1 MNESLTKQDSRR
13 LVVAM
18 LLLSV
23 LAIISLMLGSTFI
36 SPLKIIAYIF
46 DPVNSPYQFTL
57 EVLRLPRITLAIVAG
72 AALGASG
79 LILQNI
85 LKNPIASPD
94 IIGVTGGATFGAV
107 TFIAF
112 ISSLSIHWLPLFSL
126 TGGALAMLLLIS
138 FQHKGNLQPTTIVII
153 GIALQT
159 MFTALVNGLLIMTK
173 QLSASKAY
181 TWIVGSLSGAT
192 FDSSLILA
200 IVILCVVPLLA
211 IAIPRMK
218 VSTMHDDV
226 ATGLGLNV
234 KQTKLIQML
243 ITTILAASAI
253 SFVGNIGFVGL
264 ISPHIA
270 KTLIKASYLKRLVLS
285 AICGAASILL
295 ADLVGRTIFL
305 PKEVPAGVFIAAFG
319 APFFIYLLLTVK
331 KI

>member
-18 LLLSV
+18 LLLCV

-46 DPVNSPYQFTL
+46 DPANSPDQFTL

-72 AALGASG
+72 GALGASG

-112 ISSLSIHWLPLFSL
+112 ISSLSIQWLPLFSL

-138 FQHKGNLQPTTIVII
+138 FQHKGNLQATTIVII

-159 MFTALVNGLLIMTK
+159 MFTALVNGVLIMTK

-270 KTLIKASYLKRLVLS
+270 KTLIKTSYLKRLVMS

>member
-36 SPLKIIAYIF
+36 SPLMIIAYIF
-46 DPVNSPYQFTL
+46 DPANSPDQFTL

-79 LILQNI
+79 LILQNV

-112 ISSLSIHWLPLFSL
+112 ISSLSIQWLPLFSL

-138 FQHKGNLQPTTIVII
+138 FQHKGNLQATTIVII

-159 MFTALVNGLLIMTK
+159 MFTALVNGVLIMTK

-243 ITTILAASAI
+243 ITTVLAASAI

-270 KTLIKASYLKRLVLS
+270 KTLIKTSYLKRLVMS

>member
-46 DPVNSPYQFTL
+46 DPANSPDQFTL

-181 TWIVGSLSGAT
+181 TWIVGTT

-200 IVILCVVPLLA
+200 IIILCVVPLLA
-211 IAIPRMK
+211 IVIPRMK
-218 VSTMHDDV
+218 VSIMHDDV

-234 KQTKLIQML
+234 NQTKLIQML
-243 ITTILAASAI
+243 ITTVLAASAI

-270 KTLIKASYLKRLVLS
+270 KTLIKASYLKRLVMS

>member
-46 DPVNSPYQFTL
+46 DPANSPDQFTL

-181 TWIVGSLSGAT
+181 TWIVGAT

-200 IVILCVVPLLA
+200 IIILCVVPLLA
-211 IAIPRMK
+211 IVIPRMK
-218 VSTMHDDV
+218 VSIMHDDV

-234 KQTKLIQML
+234 NQTKLIQML
-243 ITTILAASAI
+243 ITTVLAASAI

-270 KTLIKASYLKRLVLS
+270 KTLIKASYLKRLVMS